1 MVGRLSCQF
10 KNECPSYSGWCEGP
24 KQDFSKCVEFLVGAY
39 NHLKNEQPKIAFE
52 CDRRDCDRCDNAECH
67 HTSNIRHAKNFE
79 LVGDVFVEV

>member
-24 KQDFSKCVEFLVGAY
+24 KQDFSKCVEFLVSAY

-52 CDRRDCDRCDNAECH
+52 CDRRDCDRCNNPDCDR
-67 HTSNIRHAKNFE
+67 TVNIRHAKKFE